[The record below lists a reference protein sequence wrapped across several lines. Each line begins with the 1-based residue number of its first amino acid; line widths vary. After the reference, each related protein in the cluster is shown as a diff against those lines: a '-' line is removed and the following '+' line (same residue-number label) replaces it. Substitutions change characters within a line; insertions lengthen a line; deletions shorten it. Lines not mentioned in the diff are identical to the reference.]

1 MIKTVLTGHSFKY
14 RRLLTGGEN
23 VEDVQADQHI
33 PYEQNELQQTLEKYD
48 SKKFEL

>member
-14 RRLLTGGEN
+14 RRLLAGGAN
-23 VEDVQADQHI
+23 VEDVQTDQHI
-33 PYEQNELQQTLEKYD
+33 LYEQDELQQTLEKYD